1 MDEPGKTGDSS
12 TKTGKNVDEPDK
24 TGDSSTKTGK
34 IVDEKK
40 NDLQK
45 GRSFYNK
52 GVDDGA
58 RTHDTRN
65 HNPMLYQLNY
75 IHHVRDCKGT
85 KKIVPCKQIPENYS
99 FSCGISFM

>member
-1 MDEPGKTGDSS
+1 MQLSEHQPPE
-12 TKTGKNVDEPDK
+12 TKTPPENSG
-24 TGDSSTKTGK
+24 SA
-34 IVDEKK
+34 
-40 NDLQK
+40 
-45 GRSFYNK
+45 

-85 KKIVPCKQIPENYS
+85 KKIVPCKGTAEKTAKNQFDAAGLKVPFRS
-99 FSCGISFM
+99 